1 MKIDKPGI
9 FYDMSADDYF
19 ADPAPDGFPSLTQS
33 LCKIL
38 IEQSPLH
45 AKMAHP
51 RLAPP
56 INEEDETVEKYDGAK
71 AIGNAAHF
79 LMLQRGK
86 KIKII
91 EQKNFTTK
99 IAKEEKQAALAA
111 GLEPVLIKHWD
122 IAVAMSR
129 AAWSQ
134 LGRIDGCQM
143 AFAEDCGKAEVVIA
157 SCEEGQWLRS
167 MIDWITPDFREVW
180 DLKTSGMSASPYNTG
195 KMMASAGWHL
205 QAAMHE
211 RILDAIDPD
220 GAGRRKFLYVCQ
232 ENESPFALTVNEIG
246 ESALTIGRKQ
256 IDYAINAWR
265 RCVEANTWPAYPLR
279 IIRPELP
286 QWAETS
292 WINREIAE
300 YDDDNYGNSPGLT
313 ALQALT
319 AG

>member
-1 MKIDKPGI
+1 MKIEKPGI

-33 LCKIL
+33 LCKTL

-56 INEEDETVEKYDGAK
+56 VSDNDETVEKYDKAK
-71 AIGNAAHF
+71 AIGNAAHSI
-79 LMLQRGK
+79 MLGRGK

-91 EQKNFTTK
+91 DRDNFMSK
-99 IAKEEKQAALAA
+99 VAKEEKKAALDA
-111 GLEPVLIKHWD
+111 GTEPVLGKHWD
-122 IAVAMSR
+122 IAVAMVNAGR
-129 AAWSQ
+129 AQ
-134 LGRIDGCQM
+134 LDRIEGCEH
-143 AFAEDCGKAEVVIA
+143 AFVGEHYSEVVIA
-157 SCEEGQWLRS
+157 NLEDGQWLRS
-167 MIDWITPDFREVW
+167 MLDFITVDLREIW
-180 DLKTSGMSASPYNTG
+180 DYKTSGMSASPYNTG
-195 KMMASAGWHL
+195 KLMASAGWHL
-205 QAAMHE
+205 QAAMHG

-220 GAGRRKFLYVCQ
+220 GAGRRKYRYVCQ

-256 IDYAINAWR
+256 IDYAISAWR
-265 RCVEANTWPAYPLR
+265 RCIETGAWPAYPLR

-300 YDDDNYGNSPGLT
+300 YD
-313 ALQALT
+313 AEQA
-319 AG
+319 AGPRKDFDPRNIMAG

>member
-1 MKIDKPGI
+1 MSRGAAKRTDGLHRYALAVRSEIFQSCHREQADRARRGNSRRQRSESGMKIDKPGI

-99 IAKEEKQAALAA
+99 HAKQEKQAGLAA

-134 LGRIDGCQM
+134 LGRIDRCHM
-143 AFAEDCGKAEVVIA
+143 EFAE
-157 SCEEGQWLRS
+157 
-167 MIDWITPDFREVW
+167 
-180 DLKTSGMSASPYNTG
+180 
-195 KMMASAGWHL
+195 
-205 QAAMHE
+205 
-211 RILDAIDPD
+211 
-220 GAGRRKFLYVCQ
+220 
-232 ENESPFALTVNEIG
+232 
-246 ESALTIGRKQ
+246 
-256 IDYAINAWR
+256 
-265 RCVEANTWPAYPLR
+265 
-279 IIRPELP
+279 
-286 QWAETS
+286 
-292 WINREIAE
+292 
-300 YDDDNYGNSPGLT
+300 
-313 ALQALT
+313 
-319 AG
+319 